1 MPTLKAIR
9 GIFYILYY
17 KWLWLIMA
25 LVCMALVCILDH
37 PAQGIHTETCTECPP
52 TVSNKKD
59 QLSEGPTEAT
69 EIGNLFTK

>member
-1 MPTLKAIR
+1 
-9 GIFYILYY
+9 
-17 KWLWLIMA
+17 MA

-52 TVSNKKD
+52 TFSNKKD
-59 QLSEGPTEAT
+59 QLSESPTEAT